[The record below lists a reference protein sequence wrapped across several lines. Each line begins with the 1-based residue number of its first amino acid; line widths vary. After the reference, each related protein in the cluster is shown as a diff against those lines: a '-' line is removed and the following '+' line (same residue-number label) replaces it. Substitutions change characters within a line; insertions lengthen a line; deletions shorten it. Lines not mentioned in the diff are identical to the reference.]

1 MENNPLYDNSLRHFL
16 NFKLPNYGRVEI
28 TEPLNF
34 DSFSFKIKQANDR
47 YGRDKEIGADEIDLE
62 FGNVYGQ
69 KTNVPQT
76 LIDGTIVNELSH
88 RLDLI
93 FEAIKEKGSESE
105 IEYILSQN
113 NIDFVT
119 GILDIPEST
128 TDGYSNFKCSVIQST
143 NKALI
148 ERKKDIK
155 ADVFS
160 TTDTFGKPQI
170 PLAKS
175 RILLK
180 AKPVIEISKWGD
192 KNINSP
198 IIQNGVGFS
207 YQISIPLANKLNN
220 FGIKDSYAPFDVF
233 VNELEFSQDDNRKFQ
248 YANAFITAVDDLTNL
263 RVKIN
268 KLSVQGFANIGRF
281 RLSVFR
287 SIYDTEGNYIS
298 SGGQSI
304 ILEDEFNEISIL
316 NKDYDF
322 IIDTVASGT
331 SLILLFSCVGSAT
344 ALVNFN
350 ASIDSFS
357 VESVEI
363 LATSTAINSIID
375 GVPYFDF
382 LKKGV
387 KSISG
392 LDFEANDIESGEF
405 SGQYIFN
412 GNLIRQKT
420 DVPLNFVFKD
430 EMNDLKEINADYQIS
445 DKVKI
450 YQYPDFYKNIDLG
463 VFLQTPDLKFERKFN
478 DRFKKINLEYG
489 YKTFEQDRNE
499 ENTIDAFH
507 TEAQFLFPTT
517 KVEDVLKIDIS
528 HIRDP
533 FTIEA
538 ARKEAISS
546 TTSLTTDDK
555 IFIIDCVELP
565 EGSMEEITRRLQMQ
579 ALEPYN
585 LKIRSF
591 GFKWTLLGFTNGDTV
606 NITAGE
612 NQGTYFIL
620 QHSDD
625 ILELVKSNLTL
636 PNFSGTSVITLEYP
650 LTDVSL
656 VNRTN
661 EGFDLIE
668 NIENPEN
675 VSNLKY
681 TIKRNLSRT
690 AWSTYLAT
698 ISKDNFDEIIK
709 CTDFKV
715 NGLLTTQFQG
725 GSVLTEKADFQ
736 INQLSEKILNK
747 FEYKTNIMIGF
758 EDAKNLIENV
768 ISQRGF
774 IRIYDTQKKVVKVHP
789 KLLDMNWATGQMEI
803 IGESR
808 NESDFI
814 LITSSEFGVNIE
826 DVGFDDIID
835 TDLDWFKIIND
846 YVQIFDNK
854 QKPLINYTDF
864 KKIKIN
870 GILYTDIII
879 FYETLNN
886 L

>member
-1 MENNPLYDNSLRHFL
+1 
-16 NFKLPNYGRVEI
+16 
-28 TEPLNF
+28 
-34 DSFSFKIKQANDR
+34 
-47 YGRDKEIGADEIDLE
+47 
-62 FGNVYGQ
+62 
-69 KTNVPQT
+69 
-76 LIDGTIVNELSH
+76 
-88 RLDLI
+88 
-93 FEAIKEKGSESE
+93 
-105 IEYILSQN
+105 
-113 NIDFVT
+113 
-119 GILDIPEST
+119 
-128 TDGYSNFKCSVIQST
+128 
-143 NKALI
+143 
-148 ERKKDIK
+148 
-155 ADVFS
+155 
-160 TTDTFGKPQI
+160 
-170 PLAKS
+170 
-175 RILLK
+175 
-180 AKPVIEISKWGD
+180 
-192 KNINSP
+192 
-198 IIQNGVGFS
+198 
-207 YQISIPLANKLNN
+207 
-220 FGIKDSYAPFDVF
+220 
-233 VNELEFSQDDNRKFQ
+233 
-248 YANAFITAVDDLTNL
+248 
-263 RVKIN
+263 
-268 KLSVQGFANIGRF
+268 
-281 RLSVFR
+281 
-287 SIYDTEGNYIS
+287 
-298 SGGQSI
+298 
-304 ILEDEFNEISIL
+304 
-316 NKDYDF
+316 
-322 IIDTVASGT
+322 
-331 SLILLFSCVGSAT
+331 
-344 ALVNFN
+344 
-350 ASIDSFS
+350 
-357 VESVEI
+357 
-363 LATSTAINSIID
+363 
-375 GVPYFDF
+375 
-382 LKKGV
+382 
-387 KSISG
+387 
-392 LDFEANDIESGEF
+392 
-405 SGQYIFN
+405 
-412 GNLIRQKT
+412 
-420 DVPLNFVFKD
+420 
-430 EMNDLKEINADYQIS
+430 
-445 DKVKI
+445 
-450 YQYPDFYKNIDLG
+450 
-463 VFLQTPDLKFERKFN
+463 
-478 DRFKKINLEYG
+478 
-489 YKTFEQDRNE
+489 
-499 ENTIDAFH
+499 
-507 TEAQFLFPTT
+507 
-517 KVEDVLKIDIS
+517 
-528 HIRDP
+528 
-533 FTIEA
+533 
-538 ARKEAISS
+538 
-546 TTSLTTDDK
+546 
-555 IFIIDCVELP
+555 
-565 EGSMEEITRRLQMQ
+565 
-579 ALEPYN
+579 

-661 EGFDLIE
+661 EGFELIE